1 MNMNCNTGELMMLR
15 TEQQKE
21 ELKKL
26 GFKEVPDDLKEEAFR
41 ELHEKE
47 RVFVDMNKN
56 TPLVK
61 WAKQHKTGRNEPCP
75 CGSERKYKN
84 CCLHRDELLNNPQ
97 PPKGE

>member
-1 MNMNCNTGELMMLR
+1 MKSLVLELTKKERELVEWALNDMEYFWT
-15 TEQQKE
+15 TED
-21 ELKKL
+21 
-26 GFKEVPDDLKEEAFR
+26 GAFR